1 MQFITTIDPGGMVF
15 FAAFIAIFLFCMGV
29 AQFMRQRAVRRDMVQ
44 KIQGFGGDDLV
55 QNTKPPEGDRTQRR
69 QQPLV
74 WLFGKIGSVGA
85 TTKPIDHTTARLR
98 FLRAGIRH
106 GNAPAAFWGAKIFFG
121 ILLLVVFF
129 FVRVSAFKVMNYQMT
144 MALAILVALLGFY
157 LPDLWLR
164 QKTSSRK
171 TRILKTLPDALDLL
185 VICVEAGMGL
195 DSAVNRVARETRLTS
210 PELSDELNLMNLEL
224 RAGKQRQEA
233 LRNLALRTNLDEINS
248 LTTLLTQT
256 DKFGTSMADALRVY
270 SDAYRTERYQKAEE
284 VAAKIPVK
292 LIFPMLFFIFP
303 SLFLVILGPAAI
315 SIYKNILLK
324 FAE

>member
-1 MQFITTIDPGGMVF
+1 MPNLSTLDINWMIF
-15 FAAFIAIFLFCMGV
+15 FAAFVAIFLFCLGIV
-29 AQFMRQRAVRRDMVQ
+29 QFVRQRTVRKEMVK
-44 KIQGFGGDDLV
+44 KIQGFGEDDFV
-55 QNTKPPEGDRTQRR
+55 PEAEPAESGSAGRPSAVSRM
-69 QQPLV
+69 
-74 WLFGKIGSVGA
+74 FGRIGSVRPEA
-85 TTKPIDHTTARLR
+85 KSIDHSAARLR
-98 FLRAGIRH
+98 FLRAGIRQE
-106 GNAPAAFWGAKIFFG
+106 NAAAAFWGAKLFFG
-121 ILLLVVFF
+121 ILLAVAFLFF
-129 FVRVSAFKVMNYQMT
+129 RVALLKVMTYQLT
-144 MALAILVALLGFY
+144 MVISIFCALLGFY

-164 QKTSSRK
+164 QKTDTRK
-171 TRILKTLPDALDLL
+171 AKILKALPDALDLL

-195 DSAVNRVARETRLTS
+195 DSAVNRVAKETQLTS

-233 LRNLALRTNLDEINS
+233 LRNLSLRTNLDEINS
-248 LTTLLTQT
+248 LTTLLVQT

-284 VAAKIPVK
+284 IAAKLPVK

-315 SIYKNILLK
+315 SIYKNLIQR